1 MMMNIWIDFKNVMS
15 EFNCYSK
22 SVVSAYEKNLID
34 EVEAVFLTSSIF
46 L

>member
-1 MMMNIWIDFKNVMS
+1 MTMNIWTDFKNVMS

-22 SVVSAYEKNLID
+22 RVVSAYEEDLID
-34 EVEAVFLTSSIF
+34 EVEAVLLTSSIF